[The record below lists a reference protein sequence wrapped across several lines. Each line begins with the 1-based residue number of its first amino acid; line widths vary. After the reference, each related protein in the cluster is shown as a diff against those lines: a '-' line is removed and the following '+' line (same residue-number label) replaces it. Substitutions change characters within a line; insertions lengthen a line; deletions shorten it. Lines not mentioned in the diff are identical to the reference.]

1 METDRISPRALCLSL
16 GAVFAAETAGALL
29 LSSVPSPLAAL
40 VPTRI
45 LEIVALLLLLNHE
58 GGMGK
63 TLGLGRRGIC
73 RELGRGVVWSAG
85 FGLLVLAGFL
95 AIRLAGGNPLDRI
108 TETLPWG
115 LSERLLFLFA
125 GVILAPVAEELFFRG
140 VLYGFLRR
148 WGFVPALL
156 LSTALFTFLHPAGQ
170 GVPVTQIVGGLLFAA
185 AYEAEGSLAAP
196 AVIHCLGNG
205 AIFFLSWVR

>member
-1 METDRISPRALCLSL
+1 MEADRISPRTLCLSL

-45 LEIVALLLLLNHE
+45 LEIVVLLLLLNHE
-58 GGMGK
+58 GGVER

-73 RELGRGVVWSAG
+73 RELGRGFLWSAG

-95 AIRLAGGNPLDRI
+95 AIRMTGGNPLDRI

-125 GVILAPVAEELFFRG
+125 GVILAPVAEEIFFRG

-156 LSTALFTFLHPAGQ
+156 LSTALFTFLHPTGQ

-185 AYEAEGSLAAP
+185 AYEAEGSLAVP
-196 AVIHCLGNG
+196 VVIHCLGNG